1 MSSLHFSYRYQPDK
15 KPFHVSAIYNDRKFT
30 YIVAKPD
37 ETPTLYELR
46 DEKPNLVN
54 FQYKD
59 GVFVAEKVIDRGYL
73 AIGKD
78 RISFTKKGE

>member
-1 MSSLHFSYRYQPDK
+1 MKHPRSMSCGMRSR
-15 KPFHVSAIYNDRKFT
+15 I
-30 YIVAKPD
+30 
-37 ETPTLYELR
+37 
-46 DEKPNLVN
+46 LVN

-78 RISFTKKGE
+78 RFFFFKKGE